1 MTTTEFLDTV
11 SNLPAEQQNA
21 FIEAIKSQLTEEE
34 WLATVKCISL
44 FGMFKS
50 TAKYKA
56 MRSAL
61 CEALFGMNVP
71 VSKRTMFEE

>member
-50 TAKYKA
+50 PAKYKA

>member
-1 MTTTEFLDTV
+1 MTPTEFLDTV

-21 FIEAIKSQLTEEE
+21 FFEAIKDQLTEKE
-34 WLATVKCISL
+34 WLATVQCISL

-50 TAKYKA
+50 PAKYKA

-61 CEALFGMNVP
+61 CEALFSMNVP